1 MDRGKPSGAFVFERG
16 VIYRPAKERAA
27 QAWGHKDS
35 PKHNTY
41 IPVKEGI
48 MNETSVTQKT
58 ESKQEA
64 KKITIERVKRVQDNM
79 YDFANGGYV

>member
-1 MDRGKPSGAFVFERG
+1 
-16 VIYRPAKERAA
+16 
-27 QAWGHKDS
+27 
-35 PKHNTY
+35 
-41 IPVKEGI
+41 